1 MEDSINV
8 LKPIP
13 RILTPPLKK
22 SFFLFGAR
30 GVGKST
36 WIDQT
41 LKYDLKVN
49 LLENRTYLELLRDP
63 GALESKLAHLHP
75 GSWVVIDEIQRA
87 PELLTEVHRMIEERK
102 LLFAL
107 TGSSARK
114 LKKGGADLLAGR
126 AVRRMME
133 PFSFA
138 ELQEKFNL
146 ETVLKWGSLPLVYL
160 DPENAIDTLDVY
172 VQTYLREE
180 IKEEGLVRKL
190 EPFIRF
196 LDIASLL
203 NAQQVNGE
211 AIARDA
217 KIPRSSVDGYFS
229 ILEDTLVGF
238 RLPAYQPK
246 AKVRESSHPK
256 FYWFDSGVARAC
268 AGLLTNELDSGWM
281 GGALETYLY
290 HELRVYNHVFK
301 KMRPIAYYRI
311 PSGLEVDFVIE
322 LEPGLRTQKP
332 EVILIEVKLS
342 KKWDRSWNK
351 AMLSLKESGGLRV
364 KRMFGLYCGKERL
377 TFGDIEIMPVDA
389 FLSELYEG
397 LIF

>member
-1 MEDSINV
+1 MTNPIQRL
-8 LKPIP
+8 LKLP
-13 RILTPPLKK
+13 KNK

-36 WIDQT
+36 WINKE
-41 LKYDLKVN
+41 LKNHVSIN

-63 GALESKLAHLHP
+63 SHLESKIAHLSP
-75 GSWVVIDEIQRA
+75 GSWVVIDEIQRV
-87 PELLTEVHRMIEERK
+87 PHLLTEVHRLMEDRK
-102 LLFAL
+102 LLFGL

-114 LKKGGADLLAGR
+114 LRKGGADLLAGR
-126 AVRRMME
+126 AIQKLME

-138 ELQEKFNL
+138 ELQNKFDL
-146 ETVLKWGSLPLVYL
+146 QSMLRFGGLPLVYL
-160 DPENAIDTLDVY
+160 DPENAIETLDAY

-196 LDIASLL
+196 LDIASIL
-203 NAQQVNGE
+203 NAQQINGD
-211 AIARDA
+211 AIAREA
-217 KIPRSSVDGYFS
+217 KVPRSSIEGYLS

-246 AKVRESSHPK
+246 AKVREATHPK
-256 FYWFDSGVARAC
+256 FYWFDTGVARAC
-268 AGLLTNELDSGWM
+268 ANLLTHELDPGWL
-281 GGALETYLY
+281 GGALETYLF
-290 HELRVYNHVFK
+290 HELRIYNHIFQRK
-301 KMRPIAYYRI
+301 RLLAYYRV

-322 LEPGLRTQKP
+322 LEPGSRTKKP

-351 AMLSLKESGGLRV
+351 AMLSVKETGHLKIA
-364 KRMFGLYCGKERL
+364 KMFGVYCGKEQL
-377 TFGDIEIMPVDA
+377 TFDGIQVLPVEM
-389 FLSELYEG
+389 FLTDL
-397 LIF
+397 FNQQVF